1 MELPLQYEEKPV
13 EVVPLTREQIR
24 AAINKG
30 YMEATGRP
38 FIFAEEA
45 K

>member
-1 MELPLQYEEKPV
+1 MELPFEEHEERI

-38 FIFAEEA
+38 FFAEEA